1 MSAKGRK
8 PKRSTEMGRKYTKTK
23 KTKKSFLLNGVF
35 RHNSLLTPSPK
46 RDTINSDRDP
56 SR

>member
-46 RDTINSDRDP
+46 RDTITSDRDP